1 MGDSGWQDI
10 LLARDTGREV
20 SAHQVEADFEA
31 RAAYYKAVVGR
42 KESTLLLRVPPSGLR
57 ESS

>member
-10 LLARDTGREV
+10 LLTRDSGREV

-31 RAAYYKAVVGR
+31 RAAYYEAVVGR
-42 KESTLLLRVPPSGLR
+42 KESTLLLREPPSP
-57 ESS
+57 